1 MHVGMINL
9 FQVEIN
15 KLYLYI
21 GIKNEIVLFYIVYN
35 VIDDVFQIFSFN
47 IKR

>member
-21 GIKNEIVLFYIVYN
+21 GIKNEIVIFYIVL
-35 VIDDVFQIFSFN
+35 VIDDGFQIF
-47 IKR
+47 